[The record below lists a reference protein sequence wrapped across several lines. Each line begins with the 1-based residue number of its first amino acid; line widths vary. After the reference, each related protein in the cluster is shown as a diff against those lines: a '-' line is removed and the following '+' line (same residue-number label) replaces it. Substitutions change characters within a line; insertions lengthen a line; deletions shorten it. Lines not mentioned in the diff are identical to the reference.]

1 MPFTIFLAP
10 EFPFDYSGIPENAE
24 AAAQNFS
31 ALPLIFLYF
40 YPKNRLFKTGDR
52 INSVPSVWMI
62 FIVCCGRL
70 IWASHDSLQGN
81 KR

>member
-31 ALPLIFLYF
+31 VLPLIFLYF
-40 YPKNRLFKTGDR
+40 IRKSSSQNRGQKKFSPL
-52 INSVPSVWMI
+52 
-62 FIVCCGRL
+62 
-70 IWASHDSLQGN
+70 SLDDFHSLLWPADLGQP
-81 KR
+81 